1 MRGTFLE
8 SVGTPE
14 VLRLLKRPRIFR
26 LASLMVY
33 PVNRRSCLEV
43 RDFVCYVLCPVED
56 SSLIV
61 WPRLMRG

>member
-33 PVNRRSCLEV
+33 SVSHRSCLDVQVLV
-43 RDFVCYVLCPVED
+43 RYVFA
-56 SSLIV
+56 SS
-61 WPRLMRG
+61 